1 MYHCIFFLYSPLDI
15 RLLCFALL
23 CFAWLLFPLIWLVL
37 VFATWIPIGSV
48 RLTQLVVIETGR
60 KASATSR
67 CNGPISQLKT
77 VEMIRGP
84 LSTSLPPDGVCPSLP
99 SLPPFPSPLPHTHT
113 SSAWPTPINHQLS
126 AIISIIR
133 ALFVS
138 TWPTS
143 TLRGY
148 SDWLC
153 PVNDAITGRL
163 EKTSVPNPASFNA
176 NWISWNVSYV

>member
-1 MYHCIFFLYSPLDI
+1 MYHCIFFPLFSSGYS
-15 RLLCFALL
+15 FALL
-23 CFAWLLFPLIWLVL
+23 CFAFVPFDLIGPRLCYLNSDWFGSFDPTRRHRDRPQSLGNVAL
-37 VFATWIPIGSV
+37 QRTNQPIKNRWNDSWAIV
-48 RLTQLVVIETGR
+48 NVVAARWRL
-60 KASATSR
+60 
-67 CNGPISQLKT
+67 P
-77 VEMIRGP
+77 
-84 LSTSLPPDGVCPSLP
+84 LP